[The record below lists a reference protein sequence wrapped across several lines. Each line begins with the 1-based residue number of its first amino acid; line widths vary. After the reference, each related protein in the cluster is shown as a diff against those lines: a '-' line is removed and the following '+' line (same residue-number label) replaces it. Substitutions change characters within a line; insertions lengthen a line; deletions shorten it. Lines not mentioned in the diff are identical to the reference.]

1 MNKLRAFLLRTFVTD
16 TIASGPSTFDLNTV
30 LDGGLALV
38 RLPKGVLGEET
49 SRLLGSFVVAKTW
62 QAAAARAASGEGNR
76 KDAAMYLDEAHN
88 FLTLPYPLEDMLA
101 EARAYRL
108 SVVMAHQNLA
118 QLPAD
123 LREGISAN
131 ARSQVIFTASPEDAR
146 ILERHTAPHLT
157 AHDLSH
163 LGAYQAAAKLIAAAA
178 ETPAFTLRT
187 QPLPPPVPGRAR
199 LIRATAY
206 AAAPATAPPR
216 QPPAGPSGGDPRR
229 RLPPAA

>member
-62 QAAAARAASGEGNR
+62 QAAAARAASGEGSR
-76 KDAAMYLDEAHN
+76 RDAAVYLDEAHN

-101 EARAYRL
+101 EARGYRL
-108 SVVMAHQNLA
+108 SLVLAHQHLA
-118 QLPAD
+118 QLPHD

-131 ARSQVIFTASPEDAR
+131 ARNKIIFNASPEDAR
-146 ILERHTAPHLT
+146 DLERHVTPALSS
-157 AHDLSH
+157 HDLAH
-163 LGAYQAAAKLIAAAA
+163 LGAYQAAARLVVHSADQA
-178 ETPAFTLRT
+178 AFTLRT
-187 QPLPPPVPGRAR
+187 TPLPPKTAG
-199 LIRATAY
+199 RATAVRTSSRTHFTPKP
-206 AAAPATAPPR
+206 PATTTEALTGE
-216 QPPAGPSGGDPRR
+216 AT
-229 RLPPAA
+229 